1 MLRAVRSLSSL
12 LITYGRP
19 GSSGAPK
26 IRFFA
31 RITSTYPPVCHFNF
45 RKLRAR
51 SEKPN
56 ATSASTVGMKARL
69 FAPGADDVLY
79 LVDLSGYVFRAYHAV
94 APLTSPTGEP
104 TGAVFGTVNM
114 LERLF
119 RQCRP
124 SLLAVAMDS
133 RTATFRKE
141 IYPEYKANRPPP
153 PEDLK
158 HQMTRV
164 AQVVEA
170 LGIPVLQLDG
180 VEADD
185 LIATA
190 VHHARRHSL
199 RTVIVSAD
207 KDLMQ
212 LVSDD
217 TLMWDTMRDRV
228 VGPTEVAERFGV
240 EPSQMRDLLAL
251 MGDASDNVP
260 GVPSVGPKTARDLLV
275 QFQSL
280 TSVFDHVDEIK
291 RKKLKE
297 TLAANRDQALLSQRL
312 VSLKADCPMSFD
324 LDALRFGGRDLGRLR
339 GLYRELGFFRLLERL
354 DVEVQA
360 DDVAVSPEPPAA
372 EAAQPPQHSIVR
384 TREALEEFVRAARSA
399 GHLSVTVQTCSSDR
413 HRPTLAGLGLGC
425 SPGRAAYVPISHR
438 YMGVGQQLS
447 LETVREV
454 LSPVLQDDRVSTT
467 THDLKR
473 LHLVLDHNGLC
484 ASGPVFDTL
493 LASYLLDPEARHET
507 QALAQ
512 RDLGTVV
519 PPRDELTGSG
529 KKRVDFEAVPIE
541 RASEFATT
549 EVDAITRLR
558 APLAA
563 RLEEEQL
570 SALYERVELPLAPV
584 LAQMERWGVA
594 LDVERLATIG
604 RWVADTLQELE
615 QHAQRVAGRT
625 FNVNSPRQLE
635 TLLFDEMGLKP
646 VKRTKTSRSTDAAT
660 LEVLAE
666 YHELPRIILE
676 YRKLAKLM
684 STYIDALPSLVNP
697 ATGRIHTS
705 WQQAVTATGRLSS
718 TDPNL
723 QNIPIRTE
731 LGRSIRSA
739 FVAPPGHQ
747 LVSADYS
754 QIELRVLAHLSQD
767 PVLLDAFRSGQDIHA
782 RTAMEIF
789 DVGEAQL
796 TTELR
801 RRAKAVNFGIIYG
814 QGDSGLAKSVGISRA
829 EASNFIAAYYR
840 RYQGVRRFMLDE
852 TLVQAQASESVRSLL
867 GRRRLVPDIRSGN
880 RAKRL
885 AAERIAMNMPI
896 QGTAADLL
904 KLAMLELA
912 DPVTPGTKMILTV
925 HDELVFEVPDAE
937 VPEASERIREV
948 MEGVYDF
955 AVPLVVEVGHGP
967 TWKDAH

>member
-1 MLRAVRSLSSL
+1 M
-12 LITYGRP
+12 T
-19 GSSGAPK
+19 
-26 IRFFA
+26 
-31 RITSTYPPVCHFNF
+31 
-45 RKLRAR
+45 
-51 SEKPN
+51 
-56 ATSASTVGMKARL
+56 ARL

-79 LVDLSGYVFRAYHAV
+79 LVDLSGYVFRAYHAI
-94 APLTSPTGEP
+94 APLSSPTGEP

-119 RQCRP
+119 RQGRP
-124 SLLAVAMDS
+124 ALLAVAMDS

-141 IYPEYKANRPPP
+141 LYPEYKANRPPP

-158 HQMTRV
+158 VQLTRV
-164 AQVVEA
+164 ADVVDA

-190 VHHARRHSL
+190 VVHARAHSL

-228 VGPTEVAERFGV
+228 VGPAEVQQRFGV
-240 EPSQMRDLLAL
+240 AASQMRDLLAL
-251 MGDASDNVP
+251 MGDSSDNVP

-275 QFQSL
+275 QFQTLSG
-280 TSVFDHVDEIK
+280 VFDHLDEIK
-291 RKKLKE
+291 RKKLKD
-297 TLAANRDQALLSQRL
+297 TLEANRDQALLSQRL
-312 VSLKADCPMSFD
+312 VTLKADCPMSFD
-324 LDALRFGGRDLGRLR
+324 LDALRFGGRDLDKLR

-354 DVEVQA
+354 DAQSAEPEV
-360 DDVAVSPEPPAA
+360 AA
-372 EAAQPPQHSIVR
+372 ETRASPPKDVQSHHHAVVR
-384 TREALEEFVRAARSA
+384 TKEALEQFVRAARTA
-399 GHLSVTVQTCSSDR
+399 GQLSIKVHTCSPDR
-413 HRPTLAGLGLGC
+413 HRPTLAGLALACPGGL
-425 SPGRAAYVPISHR
+425 AVYVPVGHR
-438 YMGVGQQLS
+438 YMGAPPQLDW
-447 LETVREV
+447 ETVREV
-454 LSPVLQDDRVSTT
+454 LSPLLEEDRVHKT

-473 LHLVLDHNGLC
+473 LHLVLTHNGLTL
-484 ASGPVFDTL
+484 AGPAFDTL
-493 LASYLLDPEARHET
+493 LASYLLDPEAQHEAE
-507 QALAQ
+507 ALAA
-512 RDLGTVV
+512 RELGTAIAS
-519 PPRDELTGSG
+519 PDELTGTG
-529 KKRVDFEAVPIE
+529 KKRVDFDSVNID
-541 RASEFATT
+541 RAGEFALA
-549 EVDAITRLR
+549 EVDAIARLR
-558 APLAA
+558 EPLAG
-563 RLEEEQL
+563 RLEEERL
-570 SALYERVELPLAPV
+570 SALYGQVELPLAPV
-584 LAQMERWGVA
+584 LAQMERHGVA
-594 LDVERLATIG
+594 LDVKCLSTLGRL
-604 RWVADTLQELE
+604 VSSTLQELE
-615 QHAQRVAGRT
+615 QRAQQVAGRS

-635 TLLFDEMGLKP
+635 TLLFDEIGLKP
-646 VKRTKTSRSTDAAT
+646 IKRTKTSRSTDAAT
-660 LEVLAE
+660 LEVLAQH
-666 YHELPRIILE
+666 HELPRVVLE
-676 YRKLAKLM
+676 HRKLAKLKG
-684 STYIDALPSLVNP
+684 TYIDALPSLVNP

-718 TDPNL
+718 TEPNL

-789 DVGEAQL
+789 DVGVDDL
-796 TTELR
+796 TPELR

-814 QGDSGLAKSVGISRA
+814 QGDSGLARSVGISRA

-852 TLVQAQASESVRSLL
+852 TLVQAQASEAVRSLL

-912 DPVTPGTKMILTV
+912 PPVTPGTKMILTV

-937 VPEASERIREV
+937 VPEASQRIREI

-955 AVPLVVEVGHGP
+955 AVPLLVEVGHGP